1 MLAGHSLGAGVALCV
16 AASLPGCA
24 ALAALD
30 GALPVQMPPPDWSR
44 LERAARTPSF
54 RVIRGFMRVTRVGAA
69 LSIPEMQAMAQ
80 GYLSRW
86 EAFAAALQD
95 LACPA
100 VYVLG
105 SRAASGPD
113 GEAALAAMRTGAER
127 IAELAPGI
135 EVRWLATGHHMTR
148 MVPRDLAEAMGAVRG
163 G

>member
-1 MLAGHSLGAGVALCV
+1 MSGRRFT
-16 AASLPGCA
+16 
-24 ALAALD
+24 LD
-30 GALPVQMPPPDWSR
+30 RGDARIAVRDGGGALPPIVLTHGLGGSR
-44 LERAARTPSF
+44 LAFKRC
-54 RVIRGFMRVTRVGAA
+54 FMRVTRVGAA

-80 GYLSRW
+80 EYLSRW